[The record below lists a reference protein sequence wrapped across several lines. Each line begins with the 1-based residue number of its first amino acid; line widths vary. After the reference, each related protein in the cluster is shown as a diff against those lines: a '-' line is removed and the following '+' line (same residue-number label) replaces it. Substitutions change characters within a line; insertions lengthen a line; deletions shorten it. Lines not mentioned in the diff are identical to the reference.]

1 MPESDKKIKHFIFM
15 RFFPTQIP
23 EYPYDVLDMNF
34 LFSQLVLAK
43 NNALKSLENQ
53 TNKNFE
59 VIFLVH
65 EKFLSDAKYKF
76 IFSTLKK
83 STSLP
88 IKFIRVA
95 EQAHLIGAA
104 LEEYDFVIQSRMD
117 FDDFIFKDAI
127 TDTQSKIDACDKV
140 LAYGYCSGFE
150 YINGELYINK
160 FLCNGTGHIS
170 ILQSLVLKSSFAKEL
185 PPMTAYYSNHTKV
198 KLKLKKILEENG
210 CAFSEDMF
218 QQNTSTLAYIYFRH
232 EFSLDQLRTL
242 DNTRFLTADKL
253 RLTGNDTL
261 KQWLQDNFCFH
272 YELNSIH

>member
-1 MPESDKKIKHFIFM
+1 MPATNKRLKHFVII
-15 RFFPTQIP
+15 RFFPMQVP
-23 EYPYDVLDMNF
+23 EYPYDVLDVNF
-34 LFSQLVLAK
+34 LFPQLVLAK

-59 VIFLVH
+59 LVFLVH

-88 IKFIRVA
+88 TKFIRYD
-95 EQAHLIGAA
+95 EQGDLSNTA
-104 LEEYDFVIQSRMD
+104 LEEYDFVILSRMD

-127 TDTQSKIDACDKV
+127 ADTQSKIDACDKV

-150 YINGELYINK
+150 YINGELYVYVNNW
-160 FLCNGTGHIS
+160 NGLGHHS
-170 ILQSLVLKSSFAKEL
+170 MMQSLILKSSFAKEL
-185 PPMTAYYSNHTKV
+185 PPMTAYYSAHPRV

-210 CAFSEDMF
+210 YAFSEDMF
-218 QQNTSTLAYIYFRH
+218 QQNTSAFAYIYFRH
-232 EFSLDQLRTL
+232 EFSREQLRIL
-242 DNTRFLTADKL
+242 GNTSFLTAGKV
-253 RLTGNDTL
+253 RLSGDTAL

-272 YELNSIH
+272 YELNSIK